1 MAAIQ
6 YGVTNNG
13 FVRKPLSVI
22 LSSLNSKFQAK
33 FGAAFD
39 VSPESP
45 DGQII
50 GVVADEIDSC
60 WAQAQFGFNAYRP
73 GAMAGVG
80 LDAICELTGTV
91 RYVNRP
97 TSVTCELGGTTG
109 TVVPAGSIVLS
120 STTGLKFKTQ
130 TDTKI
135 PGDVTAT
142 CTTQG
147 EYYVAPNTIT
157 KIDPSSAISG
167 WTTVNNPDE
176 GVTGIQYE
184 GDPSLRARRD
194 KTTVSNGTATTE
206 ALYSALSDLDLAY
219 VRIRDND
226 TGAAIGAQP
235 SGTVFVVVDGGTLND
250 IARRIYDNKT
260 GGVPTFG
267 SESVVIS
274 DSKGYPHTI
283 KFSRSSA
290 QTIFVTGTFR
300 RMAGANLASNDVITT
315 LQEAAMNYINTLQ
328 PGSPVVWSYLFNPL
342 VTSTPGIEIDS
353 LFIGITANPTKTDT
367 IPLDI
372 DKRANTTVAQ
382 CTFTEVTVP

>member
-6 YGVTNNG
+6 YGVTENG

-22 LSSLNSKFQAK
+22 LADLNSKFTAK

-45 DGQII
+45 DGQVI
-50 GVVADEIDSC
+50 GVVADAVDSC
-60 WAQAQFGFNAYRP
+60 WAQAQYAFNAYRP

-97 TSVTCELGGTTG
+97 TRVTCELGGTTG
-109 TVVPAGSIVLS
+109 TVVPAGSIVS
-120 STTGLKFKTQ
+120 STTLGLKFKTL
-130 TDTKI
+130 TDTTI
-135 PGDVTAT
+135 PGDVTVE
-142 CTTQG
+142 CQTQG

-157 KIDPSSAISG
+157 VIDPSSAKSG
-167 WTTVNNPDE
+167 WTSVNNPDE
-176 GVTGIQYE
+176 GTTGILYE
-184 GDPSLRARRD
+184 SDPSLRARRD
-194 KTTVSNGTATTE
+194 KTTVSNGTSTTE
-206 ALYSALSDLDLAY
+206 AIYSALSDLDLDY
-219 VRIRDND
+219 VRVRDND
-226 TGAAIGAQP
+226 TGAPIGAQP
-235 SGTVFVVVDGGTLND
+235 AGTLFVVVDGGTLND

-267 SESVVIS
+267 TEAITVK
-274 DSKGYPHTI
+274 DSKGYPHVI
-283 KFSRSSA
+283 KFSRSSP
-290 QTIFVTGTFR
+290 QTIFVKGTFR

-315 LQEAAMNYINTLQ
+315 LQAAAMNYINTLQ

-353 LFIGITANPTKTDT
+353 LFIGTAANPTGVAT
-367 IPLDI
+367 ISLDI
-372 DKRANTTVAQ
+372 DKRANTTAVQ
-382 CTFTEVTVP
+382 CVFTEVTS